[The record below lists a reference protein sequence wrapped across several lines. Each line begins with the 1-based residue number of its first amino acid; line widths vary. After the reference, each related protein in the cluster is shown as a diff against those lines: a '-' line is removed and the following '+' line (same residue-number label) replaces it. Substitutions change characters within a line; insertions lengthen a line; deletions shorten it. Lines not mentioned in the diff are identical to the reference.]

1 MTLYISLHP
10 GVVTHTFSPST
21 QKAKQDHIESP
32 CQKKKKSKQ
41 KTTRSLHS
49 LLSSLPSIMLT
60 AHVRQCLSGELSM
73 EASSHLLHSLCCP
86 LLVIPC
92 FQALVSRLV
101 QLGSGN
107 PASVKNEYLCKV
119 PLGTEL
125 TNRRLTTKELQ
136 GLCSNL
142 IIFNSNKS
150 PYSFYPLTECTP
162 SCMFFRVTVA
172 LGIETDTPRK
182 L

>member
-32 CQKKKKSKQ
+32 CQKKI
-41 KTTRSLHS
+41 KTKNNNKPALSALLTPQYHAYCPRKTMSLQGALNGGQLTPPALS
-49 LLSSLPSIMLT
+49 LLPPAGDPLFSGLSL
-60 AHVRQCLSGELSM
+60 Q
-73 EASSHLLHSLCCP
+73 
-86 LLVIPC
+86 VI
-92 FQALVSRLV
+92 V

>member
-1 MTLYISLHP
+1 MTLYTSLHP
-10 GVVTHTFSPST
+10 GVMTQTFSPST

-32 CQKKKKSKQ
+32 CQKKIKTKNNNKPALSALLTPQYHADCPSKK
-41 KTTRSLHS
+41 TMSLRGTLNGGQLTPPALS
-49 LLSSLPSIMLT
+49 LLPPAGDPLFSGLSL
-60 AHVRQCLSGELSM
+60 Q
-73 EASSHLLHSLCCP
+73 
-86 LLVIPC
+86 VI
-92 FQALVSRLV
+92 V

-107 PASVKNEYLCKV
+107 PASVKNEYLGKV

-125 TNRRLTTKELQ
+125 TNRRLPRNSRK
-136 GLCSNL
+136 GLC
-142 IIFNSNKS
+142 SNKS

-172 LGIETDTPRK
+172 LEMETDTPRK